1 MIAEWI
7 ARAAARRG
15 GAPYLEDAAGT
26 GTLTYAGLQRSTR
39 AWADCLD
46 RAGVP
51 PGAQVAVRLPDPL
64 SYATALV
71 SILGAGRVVIPLDPG
86 APAAELSRVLAA
98 ARPEAAV
105 SDSGGGLPP
114 GLAVLR
120 PPDRSF
126 GPNGP
131 GPSPAAE
138 RAVIPGGTSR
148 ACGIFLCTSGT
159 TGAPKGILLRE
170 NQLCHVAAGVADH
183 HRLCPADRG
192 YCCLPLFHVNA
203 EVVGLLATLAAGA
216 CLVLDRKF
224 SRRGFWELIE
234 QRRITWVNAVPAII
248 AVLAM
253 APPAAPAAGRVRFVR
268 SASAP
273 LPPSVLRRFEEAY
286 GIPVI
291 ETYGMTEAASM
302 IAANP
307 LDGPRKA
314 GSVGRPAGTQVRIA
328 RLAAGRYV
336 PAPALE
342 VGRVQIRGRGVI
354 TEYAQNGPPGAID
367 PDGWLDTG
375 DLGHLDQDGYLFLAG
390 RSDDVINRG
399 GEKIYPREIEDVLLA
414 QPGVRSAAVVSAHD
428 DVLGERPV
436 AYVVPA
442 GPWPGELA
450 DALRA
455 ACEAALPRPKRP
467 TAFCLVPELPL
478 GPTGK
483 VARRRL
489 QELGR
494 PELGLQELGLQE
506 LGLQELPA
514 AHHALPSAA
523 LGGGGHRLS
532 GGFLNPAGAP
542 VCRCRP
548 ARARVRR
555 CRPARAP
562 VCRCRPARARVRRYR
577 PARARVRRCRPARA
591 PVCRCRP
598 ARSHPWTRDCS
609 PSRPPSEMVT
619 SSLNLFRGA

>member
-15 GAPYLEDAAGT
+15 GAPYLEDATGT

-170 NQLCHVAAGVADH
+170 DQLCHVAAGVADH

-224 SRRGFWELIE
+224 SRHRFWELIE
-234 QRRITWVNAVPAII
+234 QQRITWINAVPAII

-253 APPAAPAAGRVRFVR
+253 DPPAVPPAGRVRFVR

-273 LPPSVLRRFEEAY
+273 LPPSVLRRFEEAS
-286 GIPVI
+286 GVPVI

-302 IAANP
+302 ITANP

-314 GSVGRPAGTQVRIA
+314 GRWACQPEPRSGWPGWTPGGTCRARPWRWA
-328 RLAAGRYV
+328 RC
-336 PAPALE
+336 
-342 VGRVQIRGRGVI
+342 
-354 TEYAQNGPPGAID
+354 
-367 PDGWLDTG
+367 
-375 DLGHLDQDGYLFLAG
+375 
-390 RSDDVINRG
+390 
-399 GEKIYPREIEDVLLA
+399 
-414 QPGVRSAAVVSAHD
+414 RSAAGASSGSTRRTA
-428 DVLGERPV
+428 RPV
-436 AYVVPA
+436 RSTPRDGSTPATWAIWTRTATCSWPA
-442 GPWPGELA
+442 GPM
-450 DALRA
+450 
-455 ACEAALPRPKRP
+455 
-467 TAFCLVPELPL
+467 T
-478 GPTGK
+478 
-483 VARRRL
+483 
-489 QELGR
+489 
-494 PELGLQELGLQE
+494 
-506 LGLQELPA
+506 
-514 AHHALPSAA
+514 
-523 LGGGGHRLS
+523 
-532 GGFLNPAGAP
+532 
-542 VCRCRP
+542 
-548 ARARVRR
+548 
-555 CRPARAP
+555 
-562 VCRCRPARARVRRYR
+562 
-577 PARARVRRCRPARA
+577 
-591 PVCRCRP
+591 
-598 ARSHPWTRDCS
+598 
-609 PSRPPSEMVT
+609 
-619 SSLNLFRGA
+619 